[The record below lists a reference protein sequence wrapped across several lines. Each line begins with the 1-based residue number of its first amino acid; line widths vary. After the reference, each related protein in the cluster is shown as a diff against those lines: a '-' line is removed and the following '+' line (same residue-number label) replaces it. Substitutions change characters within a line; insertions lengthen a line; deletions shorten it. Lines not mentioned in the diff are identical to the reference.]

1 MAQLCP
7 VRAQDHKA
15 ALMWHRLHPAG
26 FGTSGTLREKEK
38 RAVHKSEHTSWNT
51 FKRHLHNKPFLRR
64 SCERRL
70 HASATA
76 EEALPMRPLLA
87 AASRRREAL
96 TSQNQIKMQI
106 CVQPG
111 ARPEPPTGNPAR
123 HREGLLFFKHFPL
136 LFLALVNFNWLFFRG
151 GHAYAAFKRI
161 NEQYFI
167 SFFEGV
173 ACGGQRRHFKMQT
186 IYKGTIFVTV

>member
-51 FKRHLHNKPFLRR
+51 FKRHLHNKPFLKR

-106 CVQPG
+106 CV
-111 ARPEPPTGNPAR
+111 
-123 HREGLLFFKHFPL
+123 
-136 LFLALVNFNWLFFRG
+136 
-151 GHAYAAFKRI
+151 
-161 NEQYFI
+161 
-167 SFFEGV
+167 
-173 ACGGQRRHFKMQT
+173 
-186 IYKGTIFVTV
+186 